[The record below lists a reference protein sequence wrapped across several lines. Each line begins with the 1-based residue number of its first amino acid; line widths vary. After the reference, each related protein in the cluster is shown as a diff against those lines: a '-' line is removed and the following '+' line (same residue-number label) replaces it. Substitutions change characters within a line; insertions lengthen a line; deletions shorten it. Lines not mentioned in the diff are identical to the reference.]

1 MAIGKT
7 LMARGSERPRED
19 SDAPRA
25 LLADD
30 DEAVL
35 RAHAR
40 VLTSKGYEVV
50 TVKDG
55 DSAVKA
61 LSETSFD
68 VVLSDIDMPKMSGIQ
83 LLERVR
89 EHDLDVPVLLIT
101 GAPTIESAIQAIEQ
115 GALRYLVKPVDPA
128 ALVKVSNDAV
138 KLHRIARAKRKAL
151 DLLGGANRFV
161 GDRVGLGVRFEKA
174 LESLY
179 VVYQPIVSVSKQ
191 NIFGYEVLLRSR
203 EPTLPHPEAVLDAA
217 ERLDR
222 VHELG
227 RRVRKLA
234 MEPLGQLANGE
245 VLFVNL
251 HPTDLLDS
259 DLYATAGPFAAA
271 SKRVVLEMTER
282 ASLDGIRDV
291 RSNVARLRANGFRV
305 ALDDFGAGYAGLTSF
320 ALLEPEFVKLD
331 MVLARGI
338 AHEPTKKTLVRTMV
352 SMCRELGILVIAE
365 GIESEEE
372 RDELL
377 RAGCDLMQGYLF
389 GRPAA
394 EFLKS
399 PF

>member
-1 MAIGKT
+1 MAGAKH
-7 LMARGSERPRED
+7 LLSVAPESPAREVAR
-19 SDAPRA
+19 PRA
-25 LLADD
+25 LVADD

-40 VLTSKGYEVV
+40 VLSSKGYEVV
-50 TVKDG
+50 TVTDG

-61 LSETSFD
+61 LSQTSFD

-83 LLERVR
+83 LLEKVR

-115 GALRYLVKPVDPA
+115 GALRYLVKPVDPD
-128 ALVKVSNDAV
+128 ALVKVTDDAV
-138 KLHRIARAKRKAL
+138 RLHRIARAKRKAL
-151 DLLGGANRFV
+151 DLVGEPGRFV
-161 GDRVGLGVRFEKA
+161 GDRIGLSVRFEKA
-174 LESLY
+174 LASLH
-179 VVYQPIVSVSKQ
+179 VVYQPIVSLSKRTV
-191 NIFGYEVLLRSR
+191 FGYEALLRSR
-203 EPTLPHPEAVLDAA
+203 EPTLPHPGAVLDAA

-227 RRVRKLA
+227 RKVRTLA
-234 MEPLGQLANGE
+234 VEPLERLPSDV

-251 HPTDLLDS
+251 HPS
-259 DLYATAGPFAAA
+259 DLIDHHLFSTAGAFAAA
-271 SKRVVLEMTER
+271 SERVILEVTER
-282 ASLDGIRDV
+282 ASLDGIQNV
-291 RSNVARLRANGFRV
+291 RSHVARLRANGFRI

-338 AHEPTKKTLVRTMV
+338 AHEPTKKTLVRTMIT
-352 SMCRELGILVIAE
+352 MCKELGIQVIAE
-365 GIESEEE
+365 GIEEEEE

-389 GRPAA
+389 GRPGPP
-394 EFLKS
+394 FPGS

>member
-7 LMARGSERPRED
+7 IMARGSGRPRED
-19 SDAPRA
+19 GDAPRA
-25 LLADD
+25 LVADD

-35 RAHAR
+35 RAHTR
-40 VLTSKGYEVV
+40 VLTSKGFEVV
-50 TVKDG
+50 AVMDG

-68 VVLSDIDMPKMSGIQ
+68 VVLSDIDMPKMTGIQ

-89 EHDLDVPVLLIT
+89 EHDLDVPVVLVT

-138 KLHRIARAKRKAL
+138 RLHRIARAKRKAL
-151 DLLGGANRFV
+151 DLLGGTNRFA
-161 GDRVGLGVRFEKA
+161 GDRVGLSVRFEKA

-179 VVYQPIVSVSKQ
+179 VAYQPIVSLSKR
-191 NIFGYEVLLRSR
+191 NVFGYEVLLRSR

-227 RRVRKLA
+227 RRVRTLA
-234 MEPLGQLANGE
+234 VEPLGQLE
-245 VLFVNL
+245 EEQLLFVNL

-259 DLYATAGPFAAA
+259 NLYGVAGAFAAA
-271 SKRVVLEMTER
+271 SQRVVLEMTER
-282 ASLDGIRDV
+282 ASLDGVRDV
-291 RSNVARLRANGFRV
+291 RVNLARLRASGFRV
-305 ALDDFGAGYAGLTSF
+305 ALDDFGAGYAGLTTF

-338 AHEPTKKTLVRTMV
+338 AHEPTKRTLVRTMV
-352 SMCRELGILVIAE
+352 SMCKELGISVIAE
-365 GIESEEE
+365 GIENEEE

-377 RAGCDLMQGYLF
+377 HAGCDLMQGYLF
-389 GRPAA
+389 GKA
-394 EFLKS
+394 EAPFPKS

>member
-1 MAIGKT
+1 MAVGRTMVVQGSKT
-7 LMARGSERPRED
+7 PREEGERPR
-19 SDAPRA
+19 A
-25 LLADD
+25 LVADD

-40 VLTSKGYEVV
+40 VLASKGYEVV

-61 LSETSFD
+61 LSQTSFD

-83 LLERVR
+83 LLEKVR

-115 GALRYLVKPVDPA
+115 GALRYLVKPVDPETLIRVA
-128 ALVKVSNDAV
+128 NDAV
-138 KLHRIARAKRKAL
+138 RLHRIARAKRKAF
-151 DLLGGANRFV
+151 DLVGGAARFV
-161 GDRVGLGVRFEKA
+161 GDRVGLSVRFEKA
-174 LESLY
+174 LATLH
-179 VVYQPIVSVSKQ
+179 VAYQPIVSLSGRST
-191 NIFGYEVLLRSR
+191 FGYEVLLRSG
-203 EPTLPHPEAVLDAA
+203 EPTLPHPGAVLDAA

-227 RRVRKLA
+227 RRVRALSVG
-234 MEPLGQLANGE
+234 PIDQLKNGE

-251 HPTDLLDS
+251 HPSDLLDH
-259 DLYATAGPFAAA
+259 DLFSSAGPFAAA
-271 SKRVVLEMTER
+271 ADRIILEVTER
-282 ASLDGIRDV
+282 ASLDDIRNV
-291 RSNVARLRANGFRV
+291 RSHVSRLRASGFRI

-352 SMCRELGILVIAE
+352 TMCKELGIQVVAE
-365 GIESEEE
+365 GIEEAEE

-389 GRPAA
+389 ARPGP
-394 EFLKS
+394 
-399 PF
+399 PFPASLF

>member
-1 MAIGKT
+1 MAVGKAT
-7 LMARGSERPRED
+7 MARRSERPRED
-19 SDAPRA
+19 TDAPRA
-25 LLADD
+25 LVADD

-40 VLTSKGYEVV
+40 VLMSKGYEVV

-61 LSETSFD
+61 LSEASFD

-138 KLHRIARAKRKAL
+138 RLHRIARAKRKAL
-151 DLLGGANRFV
+151 DLVGGSARFV

-174 LESLY
+174 LESLH
-179 VVYQPIVSVSKQ
+179 VVYQPIVSLSNRKV
-191 NIFGYEVLLRSR
+191 FGYEVLLRSR

-222 VHELG
+222 IHELG
-227 RRVRKLA
+227 RRVRTLA
-234 MEPLGQLANGE
+234 VEPLGELE
-245 VLFVNL
+245 KDVVLFVNL
-251 HPTDLLDS
+251 HPTDLADIE
-259 DLYATAGPFAAA
+259 LYASTGVFAAA
-271 SKRVVLEMTER
+271 SERIVLEMTER

-291 RSNVARLRANGFRV
+291 RANVARLRVNGFRV

-352 SMCRELGILVIAE
+352 SMCKELGILVIAE

-389 GRPAA
+389 GRPGPA
-394 EFLKS
+394 FPKS